1 MITMSTDAEP
11 LNIVALG
18 KKIVKVNAVLPRH
31 MQWAIYKGALIVS
44 DVIMTGFAFRLAYFL
59 RFETP
64 FGFFAQDAL
73 ISIEHYRLLIVLV
86 NFPFGI

>member
-18 KKIVKVNAVLPRH
+18 KKIGKVNAVLPRH

-44 DVIMTGFAFRLAYFL
+44 DVIMTGFAFRLAYFF
-59 RFETP
+59 RFEAP
-64 FGFFAQDAL
+64 FDF
-73 ISIEHYRLLIVLV
+73 
-86 NFPFGI
+86 